1 MSSPLLNNVIICGS
15 ILTYVEVLV
24 SAIDY
29 SKTLN
34 DSDENAMCTVSY
46 VPMTVHSIYST
57 EDHLLHF
64 HLNNVRCL
72 AFQFGSLRIGVRL
85 TLNA

>member
-46 VPMTVHSIYST
+46 V
-57 EDHLLHF
+57 
-64 HLNNVRCL
+64 LN
-72 AFQFGSLRIGVRL
+72 Q
-85 TLNA
+85 

>member
-29 SKTLN
+29 SKTLH

-46 VPMTVHSIYST
+46 V
-57 EDHLLHF
+57 
-64 HLNNVRCL
+64 LN
-72 AFQFGSLRIGVRL
+72 Q
-85 TLNA
+85 